1 MPEADRWMIGYE
13 AQKHQ
18 AIHKHIP
25 QELSGQSLG
34 PMEENIPRG
43 SCTNKNPQAEI
54 AEDEVDARPDHSI
67 HSRGGRPV
75 KAGTR
80 VRMLSTRCGG
90 DEY

>member
-1 MPEADRWMIGYE
+1 MWMIGYE

-18 AIHKHIP
+18 ATHKHIP
-25 QELSGQSLG
+25 QELSGQSPG
-34 PMEENIPRG
+34 PMEGNILRG
-43 SCTNKNPQAEI
+43 SYTSKSPQAEI
-54 AEDEVDARPDHSI
+54 AEDEVGARPDHSI

-80 VRMLSTRCGG
+80 VRMLSTRRGG